1 MPKLTNAVNVHSRT
15 FAADAAHNR
24 ALGDDLRARVAA
36 AAFGSPESSRKR
48 HTARG
53 KLLPCERVERVIDLG
68 SLFLEVGQL
77 AAGGLDNDEAP
88 EAPVHS
94 SEEPDTPRG
103 PALGQQAPR

>member
-1 MPKLTNAVNVHSRT
+1 MPRT
-15 FAADAAHNR
+15 IGR
-24 ALGDDLRARVAA
+24 LSTICETGRRGPLRR
-36 AAFGSPESSRKR
+36 PKSSRKR

-53 KLLPCERVERVIDLG
+53 KLLFCERVERLIDLG

>member
-1 MPKLTNAVNVHSRT
+1 MPKLTSAVNVHSRT
-15 FAADAAHNR
+15 FAANAAHNR
-24 ALGDDLRARVAA
+24 ALVDDLRARVAA
-36 AAFGSPESSRKR
+36 VAFGSAESSRKR

-53 KLLPCERVERVIDLG
+53 KLLPCERVERLIDLG

-77 AAGGLDNDEAP
+77 AADGLDDEAP

-103 PALGQQAPR
+103 RALGQQAPR

>member
-1 MPKLTNAVNVHSRT
+1 MPKLTSDANVHSRN
-15 FAADAAHNR
+15 AAHNR
-24 ALGDDLRARVAA
+24 ALVDNLRARVAA

-48 HTARG
+48 HPARG
-53 KLLPCERVERVIDLG
+53 KLLPCERVERLIDLG
-68 SLFLEVGQL
+68 SRFLEVGQL

-94 SEEPDTPRG
+94 FEEPDKPRG

>member
-1 MPKLTNAVNVHSRT
+1 MPHTIGRLSPICEPDRRGRVR
-15 FAADAAHNR
+15 R
-24 ALGDDLRARVAA
+24 A
-36 AAFGSPESSRKR
+36 ESSRKR

-53 KLLPCERVERVIDLG
+53 KLLPCERVERLIDLG

-77 AAGGLDNDEAP
+77 AVGGLDNDEAP

>member
-1 MPKLTNAVNVHSRT
+1 MFTAAPSPPMPRTIGHLSTIWEPSR
-15 FAADAAHNR
+15 R
-24 ALGDDLRARVAA
+24 GRVRRNK
-36 AAFGSPESSRKR
+36 SSRKR

-53 KLLPCERVERVIDLG
+53 KLLFCERVERLIDLG

-77 AAGGLDNDEAP
+77 AAGGLNNDEAP

>member
-1 MPKLTNAVNVHSRT
+1 MPKLTSAVTVHSRT
-15 FAADAAHNR
+15 FAANAAHNR
-24 ALGDDLRARVAA
+24 ALATICEAGRRGRVRRAKR
-36 AAFGSPESSRKR
+36 SRKR
-48 HTARG
+48 LTARG
-53 KLLPCERVERVIDLG
+53 KLLPCERVERLIDLG

-94 SEEPDTPRG
+94 SEEPDTPRR

>member
-1 MPKLTNAVNVHSRT
+1 MPRT
-15 FAADAAHNR
+15 IGR
-24 ALGDDLRARVAA
+24 LSTICEP
-36 AAFGSPESSRKR
+36 GSPRPRSAAPSSRKR
-48 HTARG
+48 HTARS
-53 KLLPCERVERVIDLG
+53 KLLPCERVERLIDLG